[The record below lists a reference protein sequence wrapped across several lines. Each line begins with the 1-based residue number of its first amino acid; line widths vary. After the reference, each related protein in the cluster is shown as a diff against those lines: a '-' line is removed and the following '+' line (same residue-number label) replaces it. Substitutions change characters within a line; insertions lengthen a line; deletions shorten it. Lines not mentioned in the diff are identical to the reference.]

1 VISTFMTA
9 SLHPE
14 NPLRKPQ
21 QNAEYNYRLRL
32 AQLHLRCTQSAG
44 WGLGIRV

>member
-32 AQLHLRCTQSAG
+32 AQLHLRCTPG
-44 WGLGIRV
+44 